1 LNNSFHKYLN
11 IPEHTFQGRNRE
23 RRNMNIPARLSDIQP
38 NIIPLPSPPVVSVET
53 QVVTRS
59 SVLAEPTDQVPLS
72 KPAICKTK
80 NLTRDEQFQQEKQTL
95 MDKEKTRALDD
106 VIDLSDQPKKT
117 FQLISWRR
125 FHYNFHS
132 GKVLIRYLK
141 LNCHLI
147 IWVICLFIFKL
158 IYHQ

>member
-1 LNNSFHKYLN
+1 LNNSFYKYLN

-23 RRNMNIPARLSDIQP
+23 RRKTNIPARLSDTLP
-38 NIIPLPSPPVVSVET
+38 NIIPLPSPTVVSVET
-53 QVVTRS
+53 EVVTQS
-59 SVLAEPTDQVPLS
+59 SVPAEPTGQVLLS

-117 FQLISWRR
+117 FQLVSWRR

-132 GKVLIRYLK
+132 GKVLIRYLT
-141 LNCHLI
+141 LNRHLI
-147 IWVICLFIFKL
+147 ISVISFFIFKL
-158 IYHQ
+158 I